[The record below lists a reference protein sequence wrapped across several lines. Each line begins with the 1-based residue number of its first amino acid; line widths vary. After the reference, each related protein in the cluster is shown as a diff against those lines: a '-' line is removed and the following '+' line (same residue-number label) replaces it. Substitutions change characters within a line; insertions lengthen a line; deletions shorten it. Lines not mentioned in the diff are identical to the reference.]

1 MAEEEILGSITN
13 SVDMNLSKLREI
25 VRERRP
31 DVLQSTRL
39 QTTKYLITDST
50 YDLSLFS
57 VTFIAYALK

>member
-1 MAEEEILGSITN
+1 MAEEEILGSITD

-31 DVLQSTRL
+31 GVLQSTRL

-57 VTFIAYALK
+57 VSFIAYALK